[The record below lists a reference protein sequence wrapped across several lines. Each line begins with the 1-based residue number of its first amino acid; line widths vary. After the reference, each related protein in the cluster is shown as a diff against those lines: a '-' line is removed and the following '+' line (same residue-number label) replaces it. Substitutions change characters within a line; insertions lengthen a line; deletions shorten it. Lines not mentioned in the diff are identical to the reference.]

1 MSDPN
6 HLASKSGAEDRPH
19 VLPSVKIEAVRQG
32 STNEDVSL
40 NLCRGS
46 KRRSRQTEDAES
58 EQGQIPVRSSVLLD
72 QRKCRNGRNKPVGGN
87 RIQNPVIKKI
97 WDGIGIV
104 QLDLT
109 STKD

>member
-1 MSDPN
+1 VFDPN

-72 QRKCRNGRNKPVGGN
+72 QRKCRNGRNKPRWWKSYTESRHQEDLGWYRN
-87 RIQNPVIKKI
+87 R
-97 WDGIGIV
+97 
-104 QLDLT
+104 
-109 STKD
+109 SA